1 MSEHQLRIIVLVK
14 QVPDTANVT
23 GDAMK
28 DDGTVNRAA
37 LPAIFNPEDLNA
49 LEEALRLK
57 ERHGG
62 RVTVLTM
69 GPPAAAQVLRESLY
83 RGADEVVL
91 LSDRAFAGADTLAT
105 SYALARAIEQLGASD
120 LVLCGRQAI
129 DGDTA
134 QVGPQIAEKLSL
146 PQITCVSRIDELVP
160 PGGATRGGF
169 GAGTSASEGSIT
181 ATRSV
186 EDGTETLHAP
196 LPALLTI
203 TVEANEPRPPS
214 AKLVMTYKHAA
225 AEAMP
230 GYDDSYLDP
239 DSDEAEVCLM
249 SRDGTPVCRAK
260 IVLWDA
266 ASIGAERDLV
276 GLRGSPTRVKK
287 IDSVVL
293 AAGDTQ
299 LVEPT
304 DHGIRG
310 LVRELIEEHIL
321 G

>member
-1 MSEHQLRIIVLVK
+1 VSEHQLRIIVLVK

-160 PGGATRGGF
+160 PGAATRGGR
-169 GAGTSASEGSIT
+169 GAGPAAGEGSIT

-186 EDGTETLHAP
+186 EDGTETLRAP

-203 TVEANEPRPPS
+203 ASEANEPRPPN

-293 AAGDTQ
+293 AAGETQ